1 MVPHQHHTES
11 EAGENHE
18 LIEEATSPLDFLI
31 LMFHEDLGGENHL
44 EDYNVSSNIQLS
56 VPFLCIAPILFQ
68 FECALLE
75 ANQSFPPILI
85 ESTLDS
91 ERWPSSKKRG
101 PPASV

>member
-11 EAGENHE
+11 EDNHE

-31 LMFHEDLGGENHL
+31 LMFHEDLGGDNHL
-44 EDYNVSSNIQLS
+44 EDYNVSANIHLS
-56 VPFLCIAPILFQ
+56 TPFVCVAPTLFQ

-75 ANQSFPPILI
+75 ANQSYPPIFK

-91 ERWPSSKKRG
+91 SLRPSSQKRG
-101 PPASV
+101 PPANV